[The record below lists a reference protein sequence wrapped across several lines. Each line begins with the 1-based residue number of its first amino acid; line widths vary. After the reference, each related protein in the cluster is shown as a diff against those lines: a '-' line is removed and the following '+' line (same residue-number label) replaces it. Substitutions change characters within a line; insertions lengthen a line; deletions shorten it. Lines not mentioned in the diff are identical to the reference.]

1 VVTSVA
7 TNHLKAQEVQDPQ
20 DEALTGVSTAKGA
33 DFLEV
38 VNLDGLPDPLAKIAS
53 NAINKL
59 ATKRHADFSY
69 ENGAWVL
76 RSIE

>member
-1 VVTSVA
+1 
-7 TNHLKAQEVQDPQ
+7 
-20 DEALTGVSTAKGA
+20 
-33 DFLEV
+33 V